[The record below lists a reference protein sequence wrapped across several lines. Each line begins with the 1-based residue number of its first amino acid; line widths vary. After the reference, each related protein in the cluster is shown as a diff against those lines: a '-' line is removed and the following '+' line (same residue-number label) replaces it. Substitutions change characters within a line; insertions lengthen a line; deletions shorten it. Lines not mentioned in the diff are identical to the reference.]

1 MGCVRTPDDRCICGE
16 CSMKNIQAVFPKL
29 TAQWLGIAT
38 EKHADCMCDWCA
50 KQEPSKRVDVTP
62 MEAYYLCPLNHK

>member
-1 MGCVRTPDDRCICGE
+1 
-16 CSMKNIQAVFPKL
+16 MKNLQVVFPKL

-50 KQEPSKRVDVTP
+50 KQDQSTRVDVTQ
-62 MEAYYLCPLNHK
+62 MEEYYLCPMNHK